1 MENMLLPV
9 DLNGKT
15 IDLTEKKHI
24 LLPFLKVTGSLQQ
37 LLAEEEKRNVIVTTV
52 NKELLLLQKQILEN
66 RRNFLYNANCKTLA
80 DYQRDFGTLP
90 YIVIAI
96 EDLTNLLLEDKEGEV
111 DKALL
116 FLLEKGPGMGV
127 HIAAGA
133 SGEVPSHIASHFQAE

>member
-15 IDLTEKKHI
+15 VDLTEKKHI
-24 LLPFLKVTGSLQQ
+24 LLPFLKVTGSLQK

-66 RRNFLYNANCKTLA
+66 RRNFLYNANCKTLE
-80 DYQRDFGTLP
+80 DYKREFGPLP

-96 EDLTNLLLEDKEGEV
+96 EDLANLLKEDEEGEV
-111 DKALL
+111 EKALL

-133 SGEVPSHIASHFQAE
+133 SGEVPSPVAGFLQSK